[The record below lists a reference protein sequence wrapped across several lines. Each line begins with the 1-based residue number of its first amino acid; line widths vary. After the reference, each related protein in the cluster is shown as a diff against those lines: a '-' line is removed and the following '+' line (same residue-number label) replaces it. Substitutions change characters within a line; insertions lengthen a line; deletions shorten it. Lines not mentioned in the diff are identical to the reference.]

1 MNLWHLQTKA
11 MIKIIT
17 GINHDKFNKCLSVAI
32 GIGAACSKCYAKTA
46 DYGFKSC
53 KGACLL
59 EWCKSGC
66 LSPGAGALAQQ
77 CAELPGAGAHVR
89 RPGGARGAL
98 DALKALALMLSK
110 ALGLI
115 SLALELVLSGAQDC
129 KVLNQTVALV
139 ALDAITRS

>member
-1 MNLWHLQTKA
+1 MFQVLCEDCRLWLQKLQGSMFA
-11 MIKIIT
+11 RMVQVWVPLAW
-17 GINHDKFNKCLSVAI
+17 CWRSCS
-32 GIGAACSKCYAKTA
+32 AARRTTRRWTSI
-46 DYGFKSC
+46 
-53 KGACLL
+53 
-59 EWCKSGC
+59 
-66 LSPGAGALAQQ
+66 
-77 CAELPGAGAHVR
+77 R

>member
-1 MNLWHLQTKA
+1 MTSWTPLLP
-11 MIKIIT
+11 
-17 GINHDKFNKCLSVAI
+17 LLRRRV
-32 GIGAACSKCYAKTA
+32 GAVPLLVHRPPKCYAKTA
-46 DYGFKSC
+46 DFGFKSC
-53 KGACLL
+53 NGACLL

-77 CAELPGAGAHVR
+77 CAELRRWSSIR